1 MSRSGWCRVR
11 PSRVRLVAF
20 AILCLA
26 SVALARGEEARPG
39 GKSFLWKVR
48 SKTATAYLLGSIHL
62 LKRDMYPLDGKIEE
76 AFERSGVL
84 VVESDVRGG
93 AGGERQQRM
102 LEGAMYP
109 PGDTIGNHVS
119 KETLDLLTR
128 KFPQLSLDR
137 VGRLK
142 PWVLAMTIAVM
153 EYQKMGLDYDHGID
167 VYFLSKAKDG
177 KRVREIEGADSV
189 IAMLNGFSDELQDL
203 FLLYTLLDLDEI
215 GEKTERILRAWSAG
229 DPAAMEEIITES
241 LRERP
246 RLLPVFDALF
256 HRRNENM
263 AGKIEGYLKEE
274 GQFFV
279 VVGAGHL
286 VGEKGIVER
295 LRRKGFTV
303 DQQ

>member
-1 MSRSGWCRVR
+1 MSRAR
-11 PSRVRLVAF
+11 PCRVRLVGF

-26 SVALARGEEARPG
+26 SVPLARAEEARPG

-48 SKTATAYLLGSIHL
+48 SETATAYLLGSIHL

-76 AFERSGVL
+76 AFDRSGVL

-109 PGDTIGNHVS
+109 PGDTIENHIS
-119 KETLDLLTR
+119 KETLALLRR
-128 KFPQLSLDR
+128 KVPQLSLDR

-142 PWVLAMTIAVM
+142 PWALAMTIAVL
-153 EYQKMGLDYDHGID
+153 EYQKMGLDYNHGID
-167 VYFLSKAKDG
+167 VYFLGKATGG
-177 KRVREIEGADSV
+177 KRIREIEGADSV
-189 IAMLNGFSDELQDL
+189 IAMLNGFSDEQQDL
-203 FLLYTLLDLDEI
+203 FLQYTLLDLDEI
-215 GEKTERILRAWSAG
+215 GKKTDRILGAWTAG
-229 DPAAMEEIITES
+229 DAAAMEEIISES

-246 RLLPVFDALF
+246 LLLPVFDALF
-256 HRRNENM
+256 YRRNEKM
-263 AGKIEGYLKEE
+263 AGKIEEYLKEE
-274 GQFFV
+274 GRFFV

-295 LRRKGFTV
+295 LRRKGFPV
-303 DQQ
+303 EQQ